1 MMLTNVQ
8 VLPPT
13 DIYTRIPQLY
23 CAHDSHNA
31 GDTTTNTFMESLERV
46 GEGDQWYGVSYEMW
60 GQVGDRGARYL
71 LPTVHIV
78 RFLWRGRSCLEW
90 HRDR

>member
-1 MMLTNVQ
+1 M
-8 VLPPT
+8 LPPT

-31 GDTTTNTFMESLERV
+31 GDTSTNTFMESLERV

-60 GQVGDRGARYL
+60 GQLGDRELPYIAHYTL
-71 LPTVHIV
+71 LGSSGEGEVA
-78 RFLWRGRSCLEW
+78 
-90 HRDR
+90 

>member
-1 MMLTNVQ
+1 M
-8 VLPPT
+8 LPPT

-31 GDTTTNTFMESLERV
+31 GDTSTNTFMESLERV

-60 GQVGDRGARYL
+60 GQVGDRGLGTCYRPYITHYTL
-71 LPTVHIV
+71 LGSFGKGEVA
-78 RFLWRGRSCLEW
+78 
-90 HRDR
+90 

>member
-1 MMLTNVQ
+1 M
-8 VLPPT
+8 LPPT
-13 DIYTRIPQLY
+13 NLATRPLSSY

-31 GDTTTNTFMESLERV
+31 GDTSTNTFMESLERV

-60 GQVGDRGARYL
+60 GQVGDRELGTRYR
-71 LPTVHIV
+71 TDIV

>member
-1 MMLTNVQ
+1 M
-8 VLPPT
+8 LPPT

-31 GDTTTNTFMESLERV
+31 GDASTNTFMESLERV

-60 GQVGDRGARYL
+60 GQVGDLVDSYRQYIRYTL
-71 LPTVHIV
+71 LGSSGEGEVA
-78 RFLWRGRSCLEW
+78 
-90 HRDR
+90 